1 MPALT
6 TCDGAVRRAL
16 WRPGA
21 RPARPLDASE
31 GVMVGAVSNPLA
43 AGSFW
48 TVPTYSSPDGM
59 GGAAREAER
68 HSGLCS
74 ATHRER
80 CVMPNHRLL
89 AWIEPKDDHY
99 TAALVT
105 AAAQR
110 LPATRDCGS
119 VEEARAW
126 VESEAVAL
134 HVPVIWTGHPTAR
147 SRAGGER
154 ARFRLICPVGGAQ
167 GASGRPVRKIMLVSG
182 QRFPKALL
190 LPHVQSHEI
199 GSSSG
204 AVPSLLALRF
214 LAEQA
219 RPTWSA
225 RRASPAFA

>member
-1 MPALT
+1 
-6 TCDGAVRRAL
+6 
-16 WRPGA
+16 
-21 RPARPLDASE
+21 
-31 GVMVGAVSNPLA
+31 
-43 AGSFW
+43 
-48 TVPTYSSPDGM
+48 
-59 GGAAREAER
+59 
-68 HSGLCS
+68 
-74 ATHRER
+74 
-80 CVMPNHRLL
+80 MPNHRLL

-182 QRFPKALL
+182 QRFQRSAT
-190 LPHVQSHEI
+190 
-199 GSSSG
+199 
-204 AVPSLLALRF
+204 
-214 LAEQA
+214 A
-219 RPTWSA
+219 RSIA
-225 RRASPAFA
+225 